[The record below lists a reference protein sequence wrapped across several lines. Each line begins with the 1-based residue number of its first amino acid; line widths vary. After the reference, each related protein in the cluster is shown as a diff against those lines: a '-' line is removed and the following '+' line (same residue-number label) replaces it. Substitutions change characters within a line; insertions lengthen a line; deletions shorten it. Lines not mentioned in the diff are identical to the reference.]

1 MTDPLTDQLSLPRV
15 DRRTALKAGGV
26 AVGATLLTSS
36 ALLTA
41 CSGERTPPAAT
52 SSGVSPDDVQLLE
65 EIADTILPTTPASPG
80 AKAAGVGPILA
91 LLVNDCYDAEDQRRL
106 RDGLSTLRALCIDRC
121 GGAFT
126 KLSPTEREALLVEV
140 DADAVK
146 QGDTHWFHL
155 ARELSLRAF
164 FSSEIGM
171 TRALR
176 YVRVPGRWTGCVP
189 LEPGQP
195 AWG

>member
-1 MTDPLTDQLSLPRV
+1 MTDHSLFPSV
-15 DRRTALKAGGV
+15 DRRTALKASG
-26 AVGATLLTSS
+26 AAIGATLLSSS

-41 CSGERTPPAAT
+41 CGGERTPPASNASAFT
-52 SSGVSPDDVQLLE
+52 PDDAQLLE

-80 AKAAGVGPILA
+80 ARTAGVAPILA
-91 LLVNDCYDAEDQRRL
+91 LLVNDCYDEGAQRRI
-106 RDGLSTLRALCIDRC
+106 RDGLAALRALCDDRC
-121 GGAFT
+121 GGPFT
-126 KLSPTEREALLVEV
+126 KLSPAERERLLGEV
-140 DADAVK
+140 DAEAVT
-146 QGDTHWFHL
+146 QGEAHWFHL
-155 ARELSLRAF
+155 ARELSLRAY

>member
-1 MTDPLTDQLSLPRV
+1 MTDHPLLTPV
-15 DRRTALKAGGV
+15 DRRTVLKASGV
-26 AVGATLLTSS
+26 AIGATLLTSS

-41 CSGERTPPAAT
+41 CGGERTPPASNA
-52 SSGVSPDDVQLLE
+52 VAFLPDDARLLE
-65 EIADTILPTTPASPG
+65 DIADTILPTTQASPG
-80 AKAAGVGPILA
+80 AKAAGVAPILS
-91 LLVNDCYDAEDQRRL
+91 LLVNDCYDADAQRRI
-106 RDGLSTLRALCIDRC
+106 RDGLTAFRALCTDRC
-121 GGAFT
+121 GDTFT
-126 KLSPTEREALLVEV
+126 KLSPAEREKLLGEV
-140 DADAVK
+140 DAESVT
-146 QGDTHWFHL
+146 QGDAHWFHL
-155 ARELSLRAF
+155 ARELSLRAY

>member
-1 MTDPLTDQLSLPRV
+1 MTDRPLLPPV
-15 DRRTALKAGGV
+15 DRRTALKASGMV
-26 AVGATLLTSS
+26 IGATLFTSS

-41 CSGERTPPAAT
+41 CAGERTPAAST
-52 SSGVSPDDVQLLE
+52 ASGIAPDDVLLLTD
-65 EIADTILPTTPASPG
+65 IADTILPTTPASPG

-91 LLVNDCYDAEDQRRL
+91 LLVNDCYDEGDQRRI
-106 RDGLSTLRALCIDRC
+106 RDGLSALRALCSDRC

-126 KLSPTEREALLVEV
+126 RLSPAEREKLLGEV
-140 DADAVK
+140 DAEAVT
-146 QGDTHWFHL
+146 QGDAHWFHL

-164 FSSEIGM
+164 FSSEVGM

-189 LEPGQP
+189 LEPEQP